1 VVDDREEWRALVRE
15 ALEASG
21 HTVCAEARDGREAL
35 SLYARERPDLVTLD
49 INMPQMN
56 GLECLAGLRA
66 ADPDARVVMCT
77 SLASPALQ
85 AECRALGAAG
95 YVVKPFSP
103 DDLRVAAAEALA

>member
-1 VVDDREEWRALVRE
+1 MRG
-15 ALEASG
+15 ALEAGG

-49 INMPQMN
+49 INMPRMN

-77 SLASPALQ
+77 SLGSPAIQ
-85 AECRALGAAG
+85 ADCRALGAAG
-95 YVVKPFSP
+95 FVVKPFSSAE
-103 DDLRVAAAEALA
+103 LREVAAEALL